1 MRQRWIFAAFLVL
14 VIGGMVTAIAVLGPD
29 RDWDRHNQVEVVR
42 VADDGTTTTTGDTIV
57 IERDGRGFF
66 PFGIF
71 FFPLGLLFVFLF
83 FRFLFWGPRRGGP
96 WHQGPWNGGPPPP
109 WLDEWHRRQHQG
121 QASTDDTTATPT
133 GT

>member
-1 MRQRWIFAAFLVL
+1 MKQRWMFAALLVL
-14 VIGGMVTAIAVLGPD
+14 VVGGIAAAIAWWGPD
-29 RDWDRHNQVEVVR
+29 RDWDRDDRVQVVR
-42 VADDGTTTTTGDTIV
+42 VTDDGTTASTGDTIV

-71 FFPLGLLFVFLF
+71 FFPLGFLFVFLI

-96 WHQGPWNGGPPPP
+96 WNGGPPPQ
-109 WLDEWHRRQHQG
+109 WMDEWHRRQHQG
-121 QASTDDTTATPT
+121 QGSTDDTTATPT